1 MPTYDPSLSVR
12 AARSLYFRDNG
23 FGDGDDGNYA
33 EAWVDF
39 KIGPIPLPFPNSAPR
54 VRAVRYHDL
63 HHVLTGYATDT
74 RSEFEIAAWE
84 IGAGCRDFW
93 AAWQLNLG
101 GLAAGMVSIPGR
113 TFRAFVRGRRSKSL
127 YGRDFEALL
136 DRTVGDLRAECG
148 VDQPAKARAR
158 ASDVA
163 LFGIAW
169 AAGICVGLATF
180 AALIVLLPLLA
191 LIGLLR
197 GAVSPAGARK
207 ASTA

>member
-74 RSEFEIAAWE
+74 RSELEIAAWE

-148 VDQPAKARAR
+148 VDQPAKARTR

-180 AALIVLLPLLA
+180 AALIALLPLLA

>member
-1 MPTYDPSLSVR
+1 MPTFDPSLSMR
-12 AARSLYFRDNG
+12 AARSLYFRENG
-23 FGDGDDGNYA
+23 FGEGDDGNYA
-33 EAWVDF
+33 DAWVDF

-84 IGAGCRDFW
+84 IGAGCGDFW

-101 GLAAGMVSIPGR
+101 GLAAGMMSIPGR

-136 DRTVGDLRAECG
+136 DRTVGDLREESG
-148 VDQPAKARAR
+148 VDRPAKAR

-169 AAGICVGLATF
+169 VTGLCVGLATF
-180 AALIVLLPLLA
+180 AALIALLPLLA
-191 LIGLLR
+191 LIGILR
-197 GAVSPAGARK
+197 GAPRARK
-207 ASTA
+207 ASAA